1 MKELFQCDVP
11 PSFKKIYFQ
20 AIYLYS
26 VLKSIFVCMCELCED
41 FPNYSAALTAGRTI
55 GWVITENN

>member
-1 MKELFQCDVP
+1 MKELLPWYVFDQNHVSSC
-11 PSFKKIYFQ
+11 
-20 AIYLYS
+20 LYS